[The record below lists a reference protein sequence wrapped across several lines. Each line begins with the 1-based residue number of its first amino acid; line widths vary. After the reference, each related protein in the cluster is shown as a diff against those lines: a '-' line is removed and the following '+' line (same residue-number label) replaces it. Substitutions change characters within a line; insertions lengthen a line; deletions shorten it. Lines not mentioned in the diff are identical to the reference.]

1 VRLGEALARNVIELG
16 EVDLGWPKHSRV
28 TVADVGV
35 EHPGRS
41 VEVVAASHIV
51 EIAAAGIFDQWQT
64 AVPGRP

>member
-1 VRLGEALARNVIELG
+1 MAEAQPG
-16 EVDLGWPKHSRV
+16 DCG
-28 TVADVGV
+28 DVGV